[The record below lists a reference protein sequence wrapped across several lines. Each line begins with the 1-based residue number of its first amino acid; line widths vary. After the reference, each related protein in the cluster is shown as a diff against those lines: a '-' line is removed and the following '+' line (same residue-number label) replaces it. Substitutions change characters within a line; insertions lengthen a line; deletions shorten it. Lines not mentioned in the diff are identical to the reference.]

1 MFLRQCVP
9 TLLPLESEGIQG
21 TCKRWSLWHSPFK
34 QLDTIYREFWW
45 NPVVE
50 FSENVPTV
58 PVLEEFTDLVL
69 QPGLLAGGVTHQVL
83 TVAQSVLAQVIT
95 TVPDDEQ
102 P

>member
-1 MFLRQCVP
+1 LRQCVP
-9 TLLPLESEGIQG
+9 TLLPFESEGIKG

-34 QLDTIYREFWW
+34 EPDTIYREFWW

-50 FSENVPTV
+50 FCENVSTV

-69 QPGLLAGGVTHQVL
+69 QLGFLAGGVTDQVL
-83 TVAQSVLAQVIT
+83 TVVQPVLTEVIT
-95 TVPDDEQ
+95 TMLDDEQ